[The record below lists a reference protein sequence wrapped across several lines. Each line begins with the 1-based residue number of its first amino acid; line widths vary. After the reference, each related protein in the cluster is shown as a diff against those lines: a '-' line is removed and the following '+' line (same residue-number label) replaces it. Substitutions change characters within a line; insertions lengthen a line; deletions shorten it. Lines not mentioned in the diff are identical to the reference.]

1 MQNEIQIIPVI
12 LAFDEQKYQE
22 KVGIVNNTPEFTD
35 GFIQVDITDG
45 SLTESKSVGLDILNK
60 YPILGNVE
68 VHLMVKNPLEWIEK
82 LARLKVKKIIISY
95 EAELAPE
102 TLNKI
107 KDLGL
112 EVGLGINPE
121 TDVDKIMPFVRKIDV
136 LLILSVHPG
145 LGGQE
150 FIPET
155 LEKIK
160 KASKLKQQYEFKIE
174 VDGGITPGNVK
185 DIVEAGADG
194 IVIGEHLIYGDIGE
208 NLENIWER
216 INS

>member
-22 KVGIVNNTPEFTD
+22 KVEIVNNAPEFAD
-35 GFIQVDITDG
+35 GFVQIDITDG
-45 SLTESKSVGLDILNK
+45 TLTESKSVGLDILGK
-60 YPILGNVE
+60 YPISRNVE
-68 VHLMVKNPLEWIEK
+68 VHLMVKNPLEWIER
-82 LARLKVKKIIISY
+82 LAKLKVKKIIISY
-95 EAELAPE
+95 EAELIPE

-145 LGGQE
+145 LGGQK
-150 FIPET
+150 FIPEA

-174 VDGGITPGNVK
+174 VDGGITLENAK

-194 IVIGEHLIYGDIGE
+194 IVIGEYLIYGDIGE

>member
-22 KVGIVNNTPEFTD
+22 KVGIVNNTPEFAD